1 MTIPSVAANA
11 YSMLQKISPNAQQNP
26 LAKNALAPREEGGNF
41 GSMLAGAIEK
51 FVAQG
56 HAADMKAKE
65 LAAGK
70 GDLIDVVTAVADS
83 EVAVQTLVSVRDKMI
98 AAYEDIMKM
107 PI

>member
-1 MTIPSVAANA
+1 MTVPSIAANA
-11 YSMLQKISPNAQQNP
+11 YSMLQKISPNSPQNS
-26 LAKNALAPREEGGNF
+26 LVKNALAQKEEDSSF
-41 GSMLAGAIEK
+41 GAMLEGAIEK

-56 HAADMKAKE
+56 HASDMKARE
-65 LAAGK
+65 LVAGK

>member
-1 MTIPSVAANA
+1 MTVPSVAANA
-11 YSMLQKISPNAQQNP
+11 YSLLQRIAPNAAQTEILP
-26 LAKNALAPREEGGNF
+26 KKEGGGF
-41 GSMLAGAIEK
+41 GALLENAMQQ

-56 HAADMKAKE
+56 HNTDMKARE

-70 GDLIDVVTAVADS
+70 GDLVDVVTAVADS

-98 AAYEDIMKM
+98 TAYEDIMKM

>member
-1 MTIPSVAANA
+1 MTVPSVAANA
-11 YSMLQKISPNAQQNP
+11 YSMLQKISPNPPQNS
-26 LAKNALAPREEGGNF
+26 LVKNALAPKEGGSSF
-41 GSMLAGAIEK
+41 GAMLEGAIEK

-56 HAADMKAKE
+56 HTADLKAQQ
-65 LAAGK
+65 LVAGK

>member
-1 MTIPSVAANA
+1 MTIPSAAASA
-11 YSMLQKISPNAQQNP
+11 YSMLQKISPNTQQNS
-26 LAKNALAPREEGGNF
+26 LLKNALAPKSEGQSF
-41 GSMLAGAIEK
+41 GAMLEGAVEK
-51 FVAQG
+51 MVAQG
-56 HAADMKAKE
+56 HATDLKAQQ

-98 AAYEDIMKM
+98 SAYEDIMKM

>member
-11 YSMLQKISPNAQQNP
+11 YSLLQRIGPNADSARNP
-26 LAKNALAPREEGGNF
+26 LAPKSEGKGGF
-41 GSMLAGAIEK
+41 GAMLESAMEK
-51 FVAQG
+51 IVEQG
-56 HAADMKAKE
+56 RTADMKSQQ

-83 EVAVQTLVSVRDKMI
+83 EVTVQTLVSVRDKMI
-98 AAYEDIMKM
+98 SAYEDIMKM

>member
-1 MTIPSVAANA
+1 MTIPAAAANA
-11 YSMLQKISPNAQQNP
+11 YSMLQKISPNPQQNS
-26 LAKNALAPREEGGNF
+26 LVKTALSPQGEGQSF
-41 GSMLAGAIEK
+41 GAMLEGAMEK

-56 HAADMKAKE
+56 HAADLKAQQ

-70 GDLIDVVTAVADS
+70 GDLIDVVTAVSDS
-83 EVAVQTLVSVRDKMI
+83 EVALQTLVSVRDKMI

>member
-1 MTIPSVAANA
+1 MTAPSAAAGA
-11 YSMLQKISPNAQQNP
+11 YSMLQKLSPNGQNP
-26 LAKNALAPREEGGNF
+26 LVKNALAPKEEGGSF
-41 GSMLAGAIEK
+41 GALLENAMEK
-51 FVAQG
+51 IVAQG
-56 HAADMKAKE
+56 HAADMKAQQ
-65 LAAGK
+65 LAVGK

>member
-1 MTIPSVAANA
+1 MTIPAAAANA
-11 YSMLQKISPNAQQNP
+11 YSMLQKISPNAQPNS
-26 LAKNALAPREEGGNF
+26 LLKNALAPKGEGQSF
-41 GSMLAGAIEK
+41 GAMLEGAMEK
-51 FVAQG
+51 MVSQG
-56 HAADMKAKE
+56 HAADLKAQQ